1 MPPLTHSELG
11 ASSAH
16 RWMTCPASVALSR
29 QASLLE
35 QKQKRERTTS
45 RNASEGTCAHE
56 VCEMLLRGE
65 TTADHLRGVTKMVDK
80 EVFVIDDEMLES
92 AGIYIAAINGMAGNA
107 ERTVEQRFSLDWL
120 YRGMFGTCDCVC
132 KDKESRTIW
141 IFDFKYGRGKA
152 VFAKENPQLMY
163 YALGVMGANNE
174 DFDRIVMTIVQPRNA
189 LVGIDTWECDRE
201 YLYKWAFN
209 ALLPAAKMTERD
221 DAPYCPGE
229 EQCRWCKGA
238 TICPALYERT
248 MDMVQDFFPQ
258 VVVEGDKKEVKE
270 VVLPPAAE
278 LTVDQ
283 IQNVLDIAGVLSD
296 YFELV
301 KTEAFE
307 RAKRGVEIP
316 GYKIVRGRTSR
327 SWAEESEAE
336 QMLTEAIGELAF
348 EKKLI
353 SPAKA
358 EKVIDK
364 KQVSKYTQISEGKLT
379 LVANTDK
386 RKAVDTTELLSYVGN
401 VSDFPELSN

>member
-1 MPPLTHSELG
+1 
-11 ASSAH
+11 
-16 RWMTCPASVALSR
+16 
-29 QASLLE
+29 
-35 QKQKRERTTS
+35 
-45 RNASEGTCAHE
+45 
-56 VCEMLLRGE
+56 
-65 TTADHLRGVTKMVDK
+65 
-80 EVFVIDDEMLES
+80 
-92 AGIYIAAINGMAGNA
+92 
-107 ERTVEQRFSLDWL
+107 
-120 YRGMFGTCDCVC
+120 
-132 KDKESRTIW
+132 
-141 IFDFKYGRGKA
+141 
-152 VFAKENPQLMY
+152 
-163 YALGVMGANNE
+163 
-174 DFDRIVMTIVQPRNA
+174 MTIVQPRNA

-209 ALLPAAKMTERD
+209 VLLPAAKMTERD

-379 LVANTDK
+379 LVANSDK
-386 RKAVDTTELLSYVGN
+386 RKAVETTELLSNVGK